1 MILRLEMYLRNVFIQ
16 KKGCQLH
23 FINGNFPVVTLLTK
37 PILNRIDELRMPV
50 FKGKGLGKHQQQ
62 PQLPLIKVLSTSTQ
76 ELIQ

>member
-1 MILRLEMYLRNVFIQ
+1 MYLRNVFIL
-16 KKGCQLH
+16 KKRSCQLH
-23 FINGNFPVVTLLTK
+23 FINGSNFPVVTLLTK
-37 PILNRIDELRMPV
+37 PILKLNRIDELRMPV